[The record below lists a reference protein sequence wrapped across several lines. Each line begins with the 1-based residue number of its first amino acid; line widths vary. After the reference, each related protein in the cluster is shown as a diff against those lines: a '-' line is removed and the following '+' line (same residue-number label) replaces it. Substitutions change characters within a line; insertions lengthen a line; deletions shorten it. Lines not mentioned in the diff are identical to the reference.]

1 MCSLEVSLGF
11 IRDGLSSKIK
21 ATQIASII
29 AVFSKGNL
37 DPKISSSSEHEKVTQ
52 KWIAE
57 GIKIFG

>member
-1 MCSLEVSLGF
+1 MFSPQILLGF
-11 IRDGLSSKIK
+11 FRNRLSSKNE
-21 ATQIASII
+21 ATQIALII